1 MVALL
6 RKKAVG
12 DVQRNRFARATEFFG
27 FFCEFSCF
35 RAHLFERIL
44 KRGERSGHVAAI
56 WKMQN
61 TRHLAARFAV
71 GPGERHG
78 QRAVD

>member
-1 MVALL
+1 MFNVIGSLGA
-6 RKKAVG
+6 A
-12 DVQRNRFARATEFFG
+12 EFFG

-35 RAHLFERIL
+35 HAHLFERLL

-61 TRHLAARFAV
+61 ARHLAARFAV
-71 GPGERHG
+71 GAGKRHG
-78 QRAVD
+78 QRAIT